1 MKFAHLINLLPPGK
15 SPHPRGPSR
24 LLRWLACTLLACGAL
39 APCAQA
45 QDFHQRPDVRSF
57 LAEVAARQQFEEQEL
72 LELFA
77 KVQNKE
83 DVLRYIAPAPPGMK
97 KNWSVYRSRFLDQ
110 LRIQE
115 GVKFWRRHESDI
127 ARASQVYG
135 VPAEI
140 IVGIIGVETIYG
152 RNTGNFR
159 VLDALTTIAF
169 NHPRRAEFF
178 RKEVES
184 FLVFARANK
193 LEPLSVLGSYAGAIG
208 LPQFMPSSIL
218 SYAVDFDGNG
228 RIDLRN
234 SPVDAVGSVAKFLA
248 DHGWVEGR
256 AATYAMRLDS
266 DAKLEEPLRADILPQ
281 FSAAQLKEF
290 GIHATSDTPADEV
303 LALIELPNGDAPST
317 YTLGTKNFYVI
328 TRYNRSSFY
337 AMAVLDLANAVKSQL
352 QAPLPVVR
360 GKKKP

>member
-1 MKFAHLINLLPPGK
+1 VKFAHLINLSPLGK
-15 SPHPRGPSR
+15 STIYRGHTR
-24 LLRWLACTLLACGAL
+24 LLCSLACALGLYVHL
-39 APCAQA
+39 APFAHA

-57 LAEVAARQQFEEQEL
+57 LAEVAARQQFEEQDL
-72 LELFA
+72 LDLFA

-83 DVLRYIAPAPPGMK
+83 DVLRYIAPAPAGMK
-97 KNWSVYRSRFLDQ
+97 KNWAVYRSRFLDQ

-218 SYAVDFDGNG
+218 RYAVDFDGSG
-228 RIDLRN
+228 QIDLRN

-256 AATYAMRLDS
+256 AATFAMRMDS
-266 DAKLEEPLRADILPQ
+266 DARLEEPLRADILPQ
-281 FSAAQLKEF
+281 FSATQLKEF
-290 GIHATSDTPADEV
+290 GIHASSDTPPEEV

-337 AMAVLDLANAVKSQL
+337 AMAVLDLANAVKNQMN
-352 QAPLPVVR
+352 APKPVAR